1 MWWRTYRQTIKIPP
15 LTEHHRRYLEDV
27 GALLELP
34 RATIEALLPVY
45 NSLLDDLIPIM
56 DGSSVLRDFSNGQAS
71 RYLLRAICLVTC
83 KAKQAAPF
91 LRLTDDGPLLSHQ
104 VFASKLLDGL
114 DAAIKA
120 NLESNRV
127 IKIQILALMHLHN
140 DGRGGVDRSSMY
152 LTQAI
157 REAWS
162 MSLHLKMPENSDED
176 LDYLWWS
183 LRNFDRLNKPTM
195 GAGPFIIDDTDIS
208 IDRIAPRRESYR
220 SQVLHISL
228 VLGDLTV
235 KATKV
240 YKASSTS
247 TVDDCEDFP
256 SLSELTSG
264 TTFDRFHR
272 SHRAFL
278 EIWYHLAAML
288 SCRHSGP
295 ENIHYTR
302 RLASADRILEM
313 LAHGQHEALPPLPL
327 VPYAMAMA
335 TTVIYRAL
343 RDRVRDIDASS
354 RDLSLCCEALDTLG
368 QSWTTAQG
376 VAKLAHRL
384 MSSSNLG
391 SIRQR
396 VEAPARSDSTTSTG
410 PTDERSLITTHPPIN
425 QSVGTE
431 EVVIPTPVSLPSEQ
445 GFHGD
450 HTSDNPPYLS
460 EQLIEPWVGFD
471 ASQFQLQMAFDDLF
485 SHGISDVFRDPA
497 SWELLHMANNG
508 SNLGI

>member
-208 IDRIAPRRESYR
+208 INRIAPRRESYR

-240 YKASSTS
+240 YKASSIS
-247 TVDDCEDFP
+247 TVDD
-256 SLSELTSG
+256 S
-264 TTFDRFHR
+264 
-272 SHRAFL
+272 FL

-343 RDRVRDIDASS
+343 RDRVRDIDTSS
-354 RDLSLCCEALDTLG
+354 KDLSLCCEALDTLG

>member
-1 MWWRTYRQTIKIPP
+1 
-15 LTEHHRRYLEDV
+15 
-27 GALLELP
+27 
-34 RATIEALLPVY
+34 
-45 NSLLDDLIPIM
+45 M

-71 RYLLRAICLVTC
+71 RYLLRAMCLVTC

-91 LRLTDDGPLLSHQ
+91 LRLTDNGPLLSHQ
-104 VFASKLLDGL
+104 IFASKLLDGL

-247 TVDDCEDFP
+247 TRLVHMP
-256 SLSELTSG
+256 PYTPRYLVNVAT
-264 TTFDRFHR
+264 
-272 SHRAFL
+272 AFL

-313 LAHGQHEALPPLPL
+313 LAHGQHETLPPLPL

-391 SIRQR
+391 SMRQR
-396 VEAPARSDSTTSTG
+396 VEATDRSDSTATAG
-410 PTDERSLITTHPPIN
+410 PTDERPIVTSHQPIN
-425 QSVGTE
+425 QPAGTE
-431 EVVIPTPVSLPSEQ
+431 EVVIPTPVSLQSEQ

-450 HTSDNPPYLS
+450 HTSDNPQYLS

-508 SNLGI
+508 SNLGV

>member
-1 MWWRTYRQTIKIPP
+1 
-15 LTEHHRRYLEDV
+15 
-27 GALLELP
+27 
-34 RATIEALLPVY
+34 
-45 NSLLDDLIPIM
+45 M

-91 LRLTDDGPLLSHQ
+91 LRLIDGGPLLSHQ
-104 VFASKLLDGL
+104 IFASKLLDGL

-120 NLESNRV
+120 NLEPNRV
-127 IKIQILALMHLHN
+127 VKIQILALMHLHN

-247 TVDDCEDFP
+247 TVDD
-256 SLSELTSG
+256 S
-264 TTFDRFHR
+264 
-272 SHRAFL
+272 FL

-295 ENIHYTR
+295 DNVHYTR

-313 LAHGQHEALPPLPL
+313 LGHGQHETLPPLPL

-354 RDLSLCCEALDTLG
+354 RDLSLCCEALDALG

-384 MSSSNLG
+384 MSSSNPG
-391 SIRQR
+391 SMNRQR
-396 VEAPARSDSTTSTG
+396 VEAPDKSDSTTTTQ
-410 PTDERSLITTHPPIN
+410 PTTSDERPLTTTHQPIS
-425 QSVGTE
+425 QPVGTD

-450 HTSDNPPYLS
+450 HVSDNPQYLP

-485 SHGISDVFRDPA
+485 SYGISDVFRDPA
-497 SWELLHMANNG
+497 SWELLHMANNSSGLG
-508 SNLGI
+508 S